1 MSLFHH
7 TVRIV
12 KNPFDHH
19 QVITTIDYHIEQIKR
34 ELMTEEVL
42 QTKLRKYIKYL
53 ERAKRIYSSGT
64 MSGSTGL
71 SAELRKKYLEQLNKA
86 LTLSTEIED
95 LLENSKLSDKVKDK
109 WIRLIAENGN
119 PYLRQ

>member
-1 MSLFHH
+1 
-7 TVRIV
+7 
-12 KNPFDHH
+12 
-19 QVITTIDYHIEQIKR
+19 
-34 ELMTEEVL
+34 
-42 QTKLRKYIKYL
+42 
-53 ERAKRIYSSGT
+53 
-64 MSGSTGL
+64 MSGSKGL